1 MSKAEDP
8 SGRLAVNLGGN
19 IAKSLQTHI
28 AAEIAKSNMKFQQ
41 ENNQLVHK
49 MFNLLRSHL
58 VSRFFCA
65 RDLTGDFVQINDIQ
79 KLLENHTNQL
89 DVKVEDAI
97 ARAQTPGPACSE
109 ENMNLRDQVGHE
121 PRRARTSY

>member
-58 VSRFFCA
+58 VRHFSTRDFLRLAIFSDQRYSKTAGESHKPA
-65 RDLTGDFVQINDIQ
+65 RRQGRRR
-79 KLLENHTNQL
+79 HRAGTN
-89 DVKVEDAI
+89 
-97 ARAQTPGPACSE
+97 
-109 ENMNLRDQVGHE
+109 
-121 PRRARTSY
+121 ARTSMLRRKHEPPRPG